1 MSDPAREVHADLKE
15 SGETS
20 MSAAESRCSPWHTTS
35 SGTLWL
41 GGGCSPVTATTGKLA
56 IFREQVGDVPSAVN
70 YRDDLHLLE
79 ATTVR

>member
-1 MSDPAREVHADLKE
+1 MQPLAHNLEWYPLAR
-15 SGETS
+15 
-20 MSAAESRCSPWHTTS
+20 RR
-35 SGTLWL
+35 
-41 GGGCSPVTATTGKLA
+41 CSPVTATTGKLA